1 MIRDSERGFDRKSEI
16 RGCVDLGSSN
26 FRLLVLDAVFPDS
39 AKEEAGALEIRSI
52 GEEKR
57 FVGWGDDLAAS
68 GSISPEKLETAIRA
82 TRDLIASAERR
93 GCPRP
98 ALVATNTLREAVD
111 AARVKARLE
120 ETAGAPIRV
129 LTQREEAELGYVG
142 ASFFR
147 PRGESVLLVDA
158 GGTSTEISWGTGTTI
173 EGCLGLPVGTHRVR
187 RILDRSS
194 CARRVSAA
202 LAERIAASAAAERG
216 GADGVYSLPGF
227 PRNPTMLMT
236 GGTAVSLGVLCGRMS
251 GQGTGF
257 EEMRRIA
264 RGDLALVTRRLAG
277 LYRAKRQRSLPFD
290 PGRIALLPAG
300 LALIDA
306 LVRSV
311 GIESFTVTARDLR
324 WGRLL
329 TGGASE

>member
-1 MIRDSERGFDRKSEI
+1 MIRDSERRFDRKNEI

-26 FRLLVLDAVFPDS
+26 FRLLVLEAVFPDS
-39 AKEEAGALEIRSI
+39 AIAPARALELRAIR
-52 GEEKR
+52 EEKR

-68 GSISPEKLETAIRA
+68 GRVSPEKIEAAVRA
-82 TRDLIASAERR
+82 LKELMAAAARW

-98 ALVATNTLREAVD
+98 AIVATNTLREA
-111 AARVKARLE
+111 ANAPRARERLE
-120 ETAGAPIRV
+120 EAAGASIAV
-129 LTQREEAELGYVG
+129 LRQREEAELGYIG

-147 PRGESVLLVDA
+147 PRDESVLLVDA
-158 GGTSTEISWGTGTTI
+158 GGTSTEISWGTGTSMTGYI
-173 EGCLGLPVGTHRVR
+173 GLPVGTHRVR
-187 RILDRSS
+187 RMLDRSF
-194 CARRVSAA
+194 CVRRVSAA
-202 LAERIAASAAAERG
+202 LAERVAASAAPGRRG
-216 GADGVYSLPGF
+216 AGGVYSLPGF

-236 GGTAVSLGVLCGRMS
+236 GGTAVSLAALRGPVEEPGP
-251 GQGTGF
+251 GF

-264 RGDLALVTRRLAG
+264 RGDLAFMTRRLAG
-277 LYRAKRQRSLPFD
+277 LYRAGRERRLPFD

-300 LALIDA
+300 LALVDA

-311 GIESFTVTARDLR
+311 RIESFMVTARDLR